1 MGPSAQSVKKIKE
14 NGIKWASGGLRHPS
28 ISWKY
33 FEGDCSYMD
42 TPRWLW
48 LFTVQDV
55 LQDKIVTQSE
65 PKTLRK
71 SNHCERWCLCTLF
84 YFLIFF
90 HSFWMTLYSMVIST
104 PSDIG
109 SQRHC
114 LIFSLC
120 AQFTKFWFLPPFGR
134 FYYDCLISLQFGP
147 SDHLTGV
154 RKHLPNFDIFVENII
169 GVILD
174 FSGKRT
180 PGKFH
185 SLELVLLIL
194 LQYSP
199 KIKRIYI
206 IELNIQHCTS
216 FHSNWFGQIPRTIHV
231 ASPVGMFSFEDDY
244 VWWSVQWWLWL
255 PRFIYNRSCMY
266 VCMYVFKMFLT
277 S

>member
-1 MGPSAQSVKKIKE
+1 
-14 NGIKWASGGLRHPS
+14 
-28 ISWKY
+28 
-33 FEGDCSYMD
+33 MD

-114 LIFSLC
+114 LIFSFC
-120 AQFTKFWFLPPFGR
+120 AQFTRFWFLWEILLEDFTTIASFPFN
-134 FYYDCLISLQFGP
+134 LV
-147 SDHLTGV
+147 HLTIWPVWG
-154 RKHLPNFDIFVENII
+154 NTFNQICQIFTFWSTTSSESFQISVEN
-169 GVILD
+169 
-174 FSGKRT
+174 
-180 PGKFH
+180 
-185 SLELVLLIL
+185 ELVPWKIPFTRIGLTNFVAIL
-194 LQYSP
+194 A
-199 KIKRIYI
+199 KDKRIYI

-231 ASPVGMFSFEDDY
+231 ASPVFCFEDDY
-244 VWWSVQWWLWL
+244 VWWSSPVVIMIAT
-255 PRFIYNRSCMY
+255 IYI
-266 VCMYVFKMFLT
+266 
-277 S
+277 